1 MEICEKLVYKQKVDK
16 TNMREEKRRA
26 CTHGGY
32 YIIHYS
38 VIWKLVE
45 AVLSEWFQ
53 VNVGF
58 LHVLSLLV
66 PL

>member
-1 MEICEKLVYKQKVDK
+1 MHACMEDVTSY
-16 TNMREEKRRA
+16 T
-26 CTHGGY
+26 Y
-32 YIIHYS
+32 HYS
-38 VIWKLVE
+38 AVWKSVE

-66 PL
+66 TL

>member
-1 MEICEKLVYKQKVDK
+1 MKKLVYKQKVDK
-16 TNMREEKRRA
+16 TNMREEKRCA
-26 CTHGGY
+26 CTHGGC

-38 VIWKLVE
+38 VIWKSVE

-53 VNVGF
+53 VNIGF